1 VRELFHFAYWL
12 ARSYARGAK
21 PAPGLVFDTIA
32 LPKFAPLPKQTVEQ
46 LQKLEGGLRERDE
59 KLSALLADKT
69 ALDAE
74 LTRLRAEVA
83 DARKAATAQ
92 PDTHDY
98 SEAETR
104 DAFIDLLLKEAG
116 WQLDQPRDREFEVD
130 GMPNNQG
137 KGFVDYLLWGDDG
150 KPLALVEAKRTRRD
164 ARVGQQQAKLYAD
177 CLEKRF
183 GQRPVIFYSNGY
195 DHWIWD
201 DRQYPPRQVQGFY
214 KKAELELLIQRRSTR
229 KLLAGSEINQNI
241 VERYYQTRSIRRIG
255 EAFERDHDRKALVV
269 MATGAGKTRTVIA
282 LCDLLMRCNWAK
294 RVLFLADRVALV
306 NQAVG
311 AFKRFLPDSPPVNLV
326 TEKDAEG
333 RVYVSTYPTMMGL
346 IDESQDGQR
355 RFGVGHFDLVI
366 IDEAHRSVFQKYS
379 AIFDYFDSLLVGLT
393 ATPKDEVDRNTYKLF
408 DLENGVPTDA
418 YGLDEAVKDG
428 YLVPPKAVSV
438 PLKFQREG
446 IKYADLS
453 DEEKEQWDELEWNEE
468 GGVPDR
474 VEAEAV
480 NKWLFNK
487 DTVDKVLAHL
497 TTHGLTVAGGD
508 RLGKTILFAKNQA
521 HADFI
526 AERFDANYPHF
537 KGEFARVITFK
548 VEYAQSLIDNF
559 SIKDKP
565 PHLALSVDM
574 LDTGIDVPEVVNL
587 VFFKVVRSKTKFWQM
602 LGSGTRLCP
611 DLFGPGKHKEYFQI
625 FDYCGNLEFFGQNPA
640 TVDGAAGESL
650 GKRLFKRRLETIG
663 ELDKKLGATA
673 LAEPAAVFGDPRNEA
688 ELRIAVAG
696 MLHGEVAAM
705 NLDNFVVRPKRR
717 AVEKYA
723 KPEAWMR
730 LSGEALAELSREVA
744 GLPSELEPEP
754 EEAKRF
760 DLLVLNLQLALLRSE
775 LGFERLRDQV
785 KALAGL
791 LEEKSAIPMVR
802 AQMELIA
809 DVQTDEWWQDVT
821 TPMLERLR
829 RRLRDLVQF
838 IDKQSRKPVY
848 SDFVDQ
854 IGAASSV
861 DLPGFTAGD
870 GFEKFRAKAR
880 AFLRAHQDHVAIH
893 KLRMNRALT
902 AADVAELERMLGE
915 SEIGGPEDI
924 SRAKETSHGLG
935 LFVRSLV
942 GLDREAAK
950 AALGGFLAGKS
961 LGANQIEFVNLIV
974 DHLTEH
980 GVMEA
985 GLLYESPFT
994 DITPRGPEGLFSSAQ
1009 LSQLMGVLDQVRTT
1023 AIAG

>member
-1 VRELFHFAYWL
+1 
-12 ARSYARGAK
+12 
-21 PAPGLVFDTIA
+21 
-32 LPKFAPLPKQTVEQ
+32 
-46 LQKLEGGLRERDE
+46 
-59 KLSALLADKT
+59 
-69 ALDAE
+69 
-74 LTRLRAEVA
+74 
-83 DARKAATAQ
+83 
-92 PDTHDY
+92 
-98 SEAETR
+98 
-104 DAFIDLLLKEAG
+104 
-116 WQLDQPRDREFEVD
+116 
-130 GMPNNQG
+130 M
-137 KGFVDYLLWGDDG
+137 
-150 KPLALVEAKRTRRD
+150 
-164 ARVGQQQAKLYAD
+164 
-177 CLEKRF
+177 
-183 GQRPVIFYSNGY
+183 
-195 DHWIWD
+195 
-201 DRQYPPRQVQGFY
+201 
-214 KKAELELLIQRRSTR
+214 
-229 KLLAGSEINQNI
+229 
-241 VERYYQTRSIRRIG
+241 
-255 EAFERDHDRKALVV
+255 
-269 MATGAGKTRTVIA
+269 
-282 LCDLLMRCNWAK
+282 
-294 RVLFLADRVALV
+294 ALV

-602 LGSGTRLCP
+602 LGRGTRLCP